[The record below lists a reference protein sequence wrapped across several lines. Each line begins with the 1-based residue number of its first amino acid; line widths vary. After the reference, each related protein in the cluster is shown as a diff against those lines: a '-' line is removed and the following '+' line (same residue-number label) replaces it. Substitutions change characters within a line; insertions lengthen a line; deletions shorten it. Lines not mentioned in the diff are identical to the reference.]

1 MGLIGW
7 ITLTRLMRME
17 AKRVFVALLF
27 LLFVFY
33 GCLDL
38 GTIYRQFSLS
48 GGILYHGLPITIEYE
63 KGTIRSGVD
72 REGNP
77 WQQEMFHHYGYF
89 EGIMGADGKELD
101 VYYNP
106 DGKSDKIFRVIQL
119 DTLTGKFDEYK
130 IMIGFDTIEDAKQG
144 YLVHY
149 PDGWVGFG
157 GIEEITLEH
166 IKREKALDEL
176 VKQAQD
182 LDMGY

>member
-1 MGLIGW
+1 MGSIGLTMDR
-7 ITLTRLMRME
+7 ITQHRLMRME
-17 AKRVFVALLF
+17 SKRLFVMLLF

-33 GCLDL
+33 SCLDF
-38 GTIYRQFSLS
+38 TEVSYR
-48 GGILYHGLPITIEYE
+48 GLPITIEYK

-176 VKQAQD
+176 TKQAQD

>member
-7 ITLTRLMRME
+7 ITLTRLIRME
-17 AKRVFVALLF
+17 VKRLFVALLF

-33 GCLDL
+33 SCLDL

-89 EGIMGADGKELD
+89 DGIMGFDGKELD

-149 PDGWVGFG
+149 PDEWVGFG
-157 GIEEITLEH
+157 GIEEITLEE
-166 IKREKALDEL
+166 IK
-176 VKQAQD
+176 
-182 LDMGY
+182 

>member
-7 ITLTRLMRME
+7 ITLTRLIRME
-17 AKRVFVALLF
+17 VKRVFVTLLF

-33 GCLDL
+33 GCLDFSKVS
-38 GTIYRQFSLS
+38 YR
-48 GGILYHGLPITIEYE
+48 GLPITIEYE
-63 KGTIRSGVD
+63 KGTIRSGD

-106 DGKSDKIFRVIQL
+106 DGKSDKIFRIIQL
-119 DTLTGKFDEYK
+119 DTLTKEFDEYK

-149 PDGWVGFG
+149 PDEWIGFG
-157 GIEEITLEH
+157 GIEEISL
-166 IKREKALDEL
+166 KEL
-176 VKQAQD
+176 INERD
-182 LDMGY
+182 

>member
-17 AKRVFVALLF
+17 VNRVFVTLLF

-33 GCLDL
+33 GCLDFSKVS
-38 GTIYRQFSLS
+38 YR
-48 GGILYHGLPITIEYE
+48 GLPITIEYE
-63 KGTIRSGVD
+63 KGTIRSGID

-106 DGKSDKIFRVIQL
+106 DGKSDKIFRIIQL
-119 DTLTGKFDEYK
+119 DTLTKEFDEYK

-149 PDGWVGFG
+149 PDEWISFG
-157 GIEEITLEH
+157 GIEEISL
-166 IKREKALDEL
+166 KEL
-176 VKQAQD
+176 TND
-182 LDMGY
+182 

>member
-17 AKRVFVALLF
+17 VKRVFVTLLF

-33 GCLDL
+33 SCLDFSKVS
-38 GTIYRQFSLS
+38 YR
-48 GGILYHGLPITIEYE
+48 GLPITIEYD

-72 REGNP
+72 KEGNP

-89 EGIMGADGKELD
+89 DGIMGADGKELD

-106 DGKSDKIFRVIQL
+106 DGKSDKIFRIIQL
-119 DTLTGKFDEYK
+119 DTLTKEFDEYK

-149 PDGWVGFG
+149 PDEWIGFG
-157 GIEEITLEH
+157 GIEEISLKELTNELSY
-166 IKREKALDEL
+166 KR
-176 VKQAQD
+176 
-182 LDMGY
+182 

>member
-17 AKRVFVALLF
+17 VKRLFVALLF

-33 GCLDL
+33 SCLDFSKVS
-38 GTIYRQFSLS
+38 YR
-48 GGILYHGLPITIEYE
+48 GLPITIEYE

-72 REGNP
+72 KEGNP

-89 EGIMGADGKELD
+89 DNTMGADGKELD

-106 DGKSDKIFRVIQL
+106 DGKSDKIFRIIQL

-130 IMIGFDTIEDAKQG
+130 IMIGFDTIENAKQG

-149 PDGWVGFG
+149 PDEWIGFG
-157 GIEEITLEH
+157 GIEEITLEE
-166 IKREKALDEL
+166 IK
-176 VKQAQD
+176 
-182 LDMGY
+182 

>member
-7 ITLTRLMRME
+7 ITLTRLMKME
-17 AKRVFVALLF
+17 IKRLFVTLLF
-27 LLFVFY
+27 LLFIFY
-33 GCLDL
+33 TYLD
-38 GTIYRQFSLS
+38 FSKVS
-48 GGILYHGLPITIEYE
+48 YCGLPITIEYE

-89 EGIMGADGKELD
+89 DGIMGFDGKELD

-149 PDGWVGFG
+149 PDKWIGFG
-157 GIEEITLEH
+157 GIEEITL
-166 IKREKALDEL
+166 KEL
-176 VKQAQD
+176 INEF
-182 LDMGY
+182 

>member
-17 AKRVFVALLF
+17 VKRVFVTLLF

-33 GCLDL
+33 GCLDFSKVS
-38 GTIYRQFSLS
+38 YR
-48 GGILYHGLPITIEYE
+48 GLPITIEYD

-89 EGIMGADGKELD
+89 DGIMGADGKELD

-106 DGKSDKIFRVIQL
+106 DGKSDKIFRIIQL
-119 DTLTGKFDEYK
+119 DTLTKEFDEYK

-149 PDGWVGFG
+149 PDEWISFG
-157 GIEEITLEH
+157 GIEEISL
-166 IKREKALDEL
+166 KEL
-176 VKQAQD
+176 TND
-182 LDMGY
+182 

>member
-17 AKRVFVALLF
+17 IKRLFVALLF

-33 GCLDL
+33 SCLDFSKVS
-38 GTIYRQFSLS
+38 YRGLS
-48 GGILYHGLPITIEYE
+48 ITIEYE

-106 DGKSDKIFRVIQL
+106 DGKSDKIFRIIQL
-119 DTLTGKFDEYK
+119 DTLTKEFDEYK

-149 PDGWVGFG
+149 PDEWIGFG
-157 GIEEITLEH
+157 GIEEITL
-166 IKREKALDEL
+166 KEL
-176 VKQAQD
+176 TNE
-182 LDMGY
+182 

>member
-1 MGLIGW
+1 
-7 ITLTRLMRME
+7 ME
-17 AKRVFVALLF
+17 AKRVFVTLLF

-33 GCLDL
+33 GCLDCSKVS
-38 GTIYRQFSLS
+38 YR
-48 GGILYHGLPITIEYE
+48 GLPITIEYK
-63 KGTIRSGVD
+63 KGTVRSSID
-72 REGNP
+72 KEGNP

-89 EGIMGADGKELD
+89 DGIMGADGKELD

-106 DGKSDKIFRVIQL
+106 DGKSDKIFRIIQL
-119 DTLTGKFDEYK
+119 DTLTKEFDEYK

-149 PDGWVGFG
+149 PDEWIGFG

-176 VKQAQD
+176 TKQAQE

>member
-17 AKRVFVALLF
+17 VKRLFVALLF

-33 GCLDL
+33 SCLDFSKVS
-38 GTIYRQFSLS
+38 YR
-48 GGILYHGLPITIEYE
+48 GLPITIEYE

-72 REGNP
+72 KEGNP

-89 EGIMGADGKELD
+89 DNTMGADGKELD

-130 IMIGFDTIEDAKQG
+130 IMIGFDTIENAKQG

-149 PDGWVGFG
+149 PDEWIGFG
-157 GIEEITLEH
+157 GIEEITLEE
-166 IKREKALDEL
+166 IK
-176 VKQAQD
+176 
-182 LDMGY
+182 

>member
-1 MGLIGW
+1 
-7 ITLTRLMRME
+7 LMRME
-17 AKRVFVALLF
+17 AKRVFVTLLF

-33 GCLDL
+33 GCLDFSKVS
-38 GTIYRQFSLS
+38 YR
-48 GGILYHGLPITIEYE
+48 GLPITIEYK

-72 REGNP
+72 KEGNP

-89 EGIMGADGKELD
+89 DGIMGADGKELD
-101 VYYNP
+101 VYYNL

-119 DTLTGKFDEYK
+119 DTLTKEFDEYK

-157 GIEEITLEH
+157 DIEEISL
-166 IKREKALDEL
+166 KEL
-176 VKQAQD
+176 TN
-182 LDMGY
+182 DM

>member
-7 ITLTRLMRME
+7 ITLSRLMRME
-17 AKRVFVALLF
+17 AKRVFVTLLF

-33 GCLDL
+33 GGLDFSKVS
-38 GTIYRQFSLS
+38 YR
-48 GGILYHGLPITIEYE
+48 GLPITIAYE
-63 KGTIRSGVD
+63 KGTVRSGVD

-119 DTLTGKFDEYK
+119 DTLTKEFDEYK
-130 IMIGFDTIEDAKQG
+130 IMIGFETIEDAKQG

-157 GIEEITLEH
+157 GIEEITLEE
-166 IKREKALDEL
+166 IK
-176 VKQAQD
+176 
-182 LDMGY
+182 

>member
-17 AKRVFVALLF
+17 VKRVFVALLF

-33 GCLDL
+33 GCLDFSKVS
-38 GTIYRQFSLS
+38 YR
-48 GGILYHGLPITIEYE
+48 GLPITIEYE
-63 KGTIRSGVD
+63 KGTVRSGVD

-106 DGKSDKIFRVIQL
+106 DGKSDKIFRIIQL

-149 PDGWVGFG
+149 PDEWIGFG
-157 GIEEITLEH
+157 GIEEISL
-166 IKREKALDEL
+166 KEL
-176 VKQAQD
+176 TNAKF
-182 LDMGY
+182 

>member
-17 AKRVFVALLF
+17 AKRVFVILLF

-33 GCLDL
+33 SCLD
-38 GTIYRQFSLS
+38 FSKVS
-48 GGILYHGLPITIEYE
+48 YCGLPITIEYE

-89 EGIMGADGKELD
+89 DGIMGADGKELD

-119 DTLTGKFDEYK
+119 DTLTKEFDEYK

-144 YLVHY
+144 YLVYY
-149 PDGWVGFG
+149 PDKWIGFG
-157 GIEEITLEH
+157 GIEEISL
-166 IKREKALDEL
+166 KEL
-176 VKQAQD
+176 TNERI
-182 LDMGY
+182 

>member
-63 KGTIRSGVD
+63 KGTVRSGVD

-119 DTLTGKFDEYK
+119 NTLTKEFDEYK
-130 IMIGFDTIEDAKQG
+130 IMLGFDTIEDAKQG

-149 PDGWVGFG
+149 PEGWVGFG

-166 IKREKALDEL
+166 IKREEVLDEL

-182 LDMGY
+182 LEMGY

>member
-7 ITLTRLMRME
+7 ITLTRLMRMKV
-17 AKRVFVALLF
+17 KRVFVTLLF

-33 GCLDL
+33 SCLDFSKVS
-38 GTIYRQFSLS
+38 YR
-48 GGILYHGLPITIEYE
+48 GLPITIVYE

-106 DGKSDKIFRVIQL
+106 DGKSDKIFRIIQL
-119 DTLTGKFDEYK
+119 DTLTKEFDEYK

-149 PDGWVGFG
+149 PDEWIGFG
-157 GIEEITLEH
+157 GIEEISL
-166 IKREKALDEL
+166 KEL
-176 VKQAQD
+176 TNES
-182 LDMGY
+182 